1 MKKFGNFVE
10 RERER
15 ESKSSRKQR
24 RRRSRLVTDY
34 SYNSFFLLSW
44 FSVIKY
50 DSYYMTNISGAEV
63 DHEIEEDDHDQEIKS
78 HDDREA
84 ETDDRDQ
91 ENRIG
96 GIEDQD
102 QILMSDVEKN
112 AKKKNVKINRKLM
125 K

>member
-24 RRRSRLVTDY
+24 RRRSRLVQITDTKA
-34 SYNSFFLLSW
+34 S
-44 FSVIKY
+44 FSVGLIFT
-50 DSYYMTNISGAEV
+50 SISGAEA
-63 DHEIEEDDHDQEIKS
+63 DHEIEEDDRDLGIKN

-91 ENRIG
+91 ENLIG
-96 GIEDQD
+96 EIEGQD
-102 QILMSDVEKN
+102 QILMRDVEKN